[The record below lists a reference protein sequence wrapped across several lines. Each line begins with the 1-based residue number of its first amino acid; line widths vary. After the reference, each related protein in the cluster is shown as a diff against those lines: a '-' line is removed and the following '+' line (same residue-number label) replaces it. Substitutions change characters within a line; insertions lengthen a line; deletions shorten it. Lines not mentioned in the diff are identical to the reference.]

1 MKTLPVTA
9 HRNLVMLARMMD
21 RLEGSAKPVD
31 AEQFRTLVARI
42 TAELEA
48 APHDA
53 ALEAVLDAFPSV
65 AELYEN
71 INYRHAGLCRSPLEP
86 ALSAELSARKAID
99 AARLGR
105 PATGPE
111 KR

>member
-9 HRNLVMLARMMD
+9 HRNLVVLARVMD
-21 RLEGSAKPVD
+21 RMESSGRSVD
-31 AEQFRTLVARI
+31 AEQFRSLVSRI

-71 INYRHAGLCRSPLEP
+71 LNYRHAGLCRSPLEP
-86 ALSAELSARKAID
+86 ALTAELSARKAID
-99 AARLGR
+99 AARLPRAASGDAAR
-105 PATGPE
+105 
-111 KR
+111 

>member
-9 HRNLVMLARMMD
+9 HRNLVVLARVMD
-21 RLEGSAKPVD
+21 RMEGSGRSVD
-31 AEQFRTLVARI
+31 AEQFRTLVSRL

-53 ALEAVLDAFPSV
+53 ALEAVLDSFPCV

-71 INYRHAGLCRSPLEP
+71 LNYRHAGLCRSSLEP
-86 ALSAELSARKAID
+86 ALTAELSARKAIE
-99 AARLGR
+99 AARLLR
-105 PATGPE
+105 PAT
-111 KR
+111 RDQAR

>member
-9 HRNLVMLARMMD
+9 HRNLVVLARVMD
-21 RLEGSAKPVD
+21 RMEGSGRSVD
-31 AEQFRTLVARI
+31 AEQFRTLVSRL

-53 ALEAVLDAFPSV
+53 ALEAVLDSFPCV

-71 INYRHAGLCRSPLEP
+71 LNYRHAGLCRSSLEP
-86 ALSAELSARKAID
+86 ALTAELSARKAIE
-99 AARLGR
+99 AARLLR
-105 PATGPE
+105 PATGDQA
-111 KR
+111 R

>member
-21 RLEGSAKPVD
+21 RLEGSATPVD
-31 AEQFRTLVARI
+31 AEQFRTLVVRI

-86 ALSAELSARKAID
+86 ALTAELSARKAIE
-99 AARLGR
+99 AARLVR
-105 PATGPE
+105 PAGGDQA
-111 KR
+111 R

>member
-21 RLEGSAKPVD
+21 RLEGSATPVD
-31 AEQFRTLVARI
+31 AEQFRTLVVRI

-71 INYRHAGLCRSPLEP
+71 INYRHAGLCRSALE
-86 ALSAELSARKAID
+86 ASLTAELSARKAID
-99 AARLGR
+99 AARLAR
-105 PATGPE
+105 PAPGAETP
-111 KR
+111 